1 MGEGFLRA
9 PPRLIRSLSGRAR
22 ARLRLLGAHGGRLA
36 MGGAY
41 AEYCW
46 VMNEMSGLV
55 SRGVSRVTVGN
66 GTGPETWNHSLGKG
80 FESESQGP
88 Y

>member
-1 MGEGFLRA
+1 MV
-9 PPRLIRSLSGRAR
+9 R

-55 SRGVSRVTVGN
+55 SRGGVASHGWKRDWLSRNVE
-66 GTGPETWNHSLGKG
+66 PQPRKG
-80 FESESQGP
+80 I
-88 Y
+88 